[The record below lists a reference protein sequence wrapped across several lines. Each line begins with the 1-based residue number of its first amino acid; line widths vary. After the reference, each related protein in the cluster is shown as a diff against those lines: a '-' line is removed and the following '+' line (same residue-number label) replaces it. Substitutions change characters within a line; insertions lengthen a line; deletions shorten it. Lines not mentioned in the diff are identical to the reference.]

1 MSRGAKSVFI
11 PASLAPNTVLSMQL
25 MLSKCQGMDEGINK
39 GTSSLPSFYPARIT
53 LCLPRI
59 DTRVRPRG

>member
-25 MLSKCQGMDEGINK
+25 MLSKCQGMDEGIK
-39 GTSSLPSFYPARIT
+39 SIVSSVLHFVKQELSRSRNSH
-53 LCLPRI
+53 L
-59 DTRVRPRG
+59 